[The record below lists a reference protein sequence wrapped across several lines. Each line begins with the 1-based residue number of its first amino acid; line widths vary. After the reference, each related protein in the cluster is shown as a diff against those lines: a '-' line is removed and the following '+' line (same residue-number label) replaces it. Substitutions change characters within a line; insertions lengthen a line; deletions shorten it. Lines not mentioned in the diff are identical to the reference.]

1 MIGGGKSPTT
11 NAKWFGHEANAPNI
25 FIIDKVI
32 LVKVGQHPIRHVLI
46 VNQHGDNRGDEA
58 ALHGLLTGVTGE
70 AARRGWLV
78 KFTVVHQFSDDRSAR
93 VLAEASGFDV
103 EWIPLKLSPLEATR
117 LVAFLLI
124 GRFLRWRWLLG
135 RLGVATVAAYE
146 SADVVVSA
154 PGGPYFGDPYI
165 GHEAVHWLYV
175 WMARIFAK
183 PSMLYA
189 TSAGPFEKR
198 WANPFRRFTYRTFDT
213 MFVREE
219 ISQAHIRSLF
229 GSRRCKVPV
238 HVSAD
243 AALQV
248 SVPAARREGSRRLV
262 VVSAINHPYKSDPS
276 PAARRAKYDASVAAA
291 VNVLVDGGP
300 AEVVLVPQLHDSVHR
315 DTPYLEHLAGLIRA
329 AVAGDDVAVSV
340 FDESRDMLAQR
351 ALFASADYVLAGR
364 YHPAVFALSAGVA
377 QLCVPYEHK
386 ATGVLQLAGLS
397 DIVVPICDVSPERLS
412 AAARHVVENAE
423 SVRSRS
429 FEAAVRLAEASG
441 RTSRAVVDLMLGA
454 Q

>member
-1 MIGGGKSPTT
+1 VAWLSTIVTL
-11 NAKWFGHEANAPNI
+11 
-25 FIIDKVI
+25 DKVDER
-32 LVKVGQHPIRHVLI
+32 PICRVLI

-58 ALHGLLTGVTGE
+58 ALHGMLSGVTAE
-70 AARRGWLV
+70 AARRGCSV
-78 KFTVVHQFSDDRSAR
+78 SFTVVHQFSDDRSAR
-93 VLAEASGFDV
+93 VLAEVSGFDV
-103 EWIPLKLSPLEATR
+103 EWIPLRLSPLEGAR
-117 LVAFLLI
+117 LVAFLFL

-135 RLGVATVAAYE
+135 RVGVTTVAAYE

-154 PGGPYFGDPYI
+154 PGGPYFGDLYV

-175 WMARIFAK
+175 WMARMFAK

-198 WANPFRRFTYRTFDT
+198 WANTFRRFTYRTFGT
-213 MFVREE
+213 VFVREE
-219 ISQAHIRSLF
+219 ISRAHIRALF
-229 GSRRCKVPV
+229 GKRRRNVSV
-238 HVSAD
+238 NVSAD

-248 SVPAARREGSRRLV
+248 SVPAARRDGSRRLV
-262 VVSAINHPYKSDPS
+262 VVSAINYPYDNDPS
-276 PAARRAKYDASVAAA
+276 PAVRRAKYDASVVAA
-291 VNVLVDGGP
+291 VSVLVDGRP
-300 AEVVLVPQLHDSVHR
+300 AEVVLVAQLHDSVHR
-315 DTPYLEHLAGLIRA
+315 DTPYLEHLAVLIRA
-329 AVAGDDVAVSV
+329 AVVGDDVVV
-340 FDESRDMLAQR
+340 TVLDESCDMLAQR
-351 ALFASADYVLAGR
+351 ALFASADFVFAGR

-397 DIVVPICDVSPERLS
+397 DVVVPLHDVSPERLS
-412 AAARHVVENAE
+412 AAACYVVENAE

-429 FEAAVRLAEASG
+429 REAAAHLAEVSA